1 MQISHLSKTVG
12 MWLLSPPLF
21 ELIATI
27 VKERKR
33 EKREKKREKER
44 KREKKRKERKTK
56 HQQSWTFQSD
66 RIVL

>member
-33 EKREKKREKER
+33 EKREKKREKE
-44 KREKKRKERKTK
+44 KREKNKTPAILDI
-56 HQQSWTFQSD
+56 S
-66 RIVL
+66 VG